1 MFRKNVCYGEH
12 QIFFEMK
19 EGYKASCVKILS
31 FGILLGGW
39 YLFEMYHSSLI
50 HCEN

>member
-39 YLFEMYHSSLI
+39 YLFEIYQAP
-50 HCEN
+50 